1 MNQKVSKQAWFVWC
15 IAAFFY
21 LYELVLRVS
30 PSVMTN
36 ELSYS
41 FNVSASMLGV
51 LISFYYYSYTALQLP
66 CGILLDR
73 IGVKW
78 ILAISA
84 FLCATGSILFACT
97 DNLGIAQIGRFLV
110 GCGSACAFISSLQV
124 ASTMF
129 PAKYFVLLTGTTN
142 LMGTVGGLVGGY
154 PVAKAVNAIGW
165 QQTTYVLAYIGFAI
179 AILIMFVFPTV
190 PCKKTQSNRSI
201 TKDVLN
207 LIKNKQVVIAALI
220 TSLMYLPWC
229 TFAEL
234 WAVPYFMK
242 KFNVSNEI
250 ASMASSAIFLGVALG
265 SILMA
270 IVANRIKSY
279 NKTLQYSALIC
290 GILFII
296 LLYGPVNLYTSLLIV
311 FLVGILTG
319 AQPIG
324 FTCAKNNSTAELSGT
339 TLALTNC
346 IVMLL
351 GSIFQPLVGYLLDIF
366 RNSSIDTNG
375 QCLYSVECYTNAL
388 LIVPLCLF
396 IACLLVFLMRES
408 YKDA

>member
-1 MNQKVSKQAWFVWC
+1 MMQKVSKQAWFVWG

-30 PSVMTN
+30 PSVMT
-36 ELSYS
+36 EGLSNS

-51 LISFYYYSYTALQLP
+51 LVSFYYYSYTMLQLP
-66 CGILLDR
+66 CGVLLDR

-78 ILAISA
+78 ILSISA
-84 FLCATGSILFACT
+84 FLCAFGSILFALT
-97 DNLGIAQIGRFLV
+97 DNLSVAQVGRFLV
-110 GCGSACAFISSLQV
+110 GCGSACAFISSLQI

-129 PAKYFVLLTGTTN
+129 PAKYFVLLTGATN

-154 PVAKAVNAIGW
+154 PVAKAVNAFGW
-165 QQTTYVLAYIGFAI
+165 HQTTYMLAYVGFAI
-179 AILIMFVFPTV
+179 AVLIMFVFPNT
-190 PCKKTQSNRSI
+190 PRQKIQNNRSI
-201 TKDVLN
+201 IKDVLS
-207 LIKNKQVVIAALI
+207 LIKNKQIIIASLI

-242 KFNVSNEI
+242 RFDVTNEV
-250 ASMASSAIFLGVALG
+250 ASMASSSVFLGVALG
-265 SILMA
+265 SVLMA
-270 IVANRIKSY
+270 FVANRIKSY
-279 NKTLQYSALIC
+279 NKTLKYSALAC
-290 GILFII
+290 GTLFLIM
-296 LLYGPVNLYTSLLIV
+296 LYSPINLYVSLLIV
-311 FLVGILTG
+311 FIIGILTG

-324 FTCAKNNSTAELSGT
+324 FTCAKNNSIAELSGT

-351 GSIFQPLVGYLLDIF
+351 GSIFQPLVGYLLDLF
-366 RNSSIDTNG
+366 RGNIVDATG
-375 QCLYSVECYTNAL
+375 QRLYSVECYTSAI
-388 LIVPLCLF
+388 LIVPLGSF
-396 IACLLVFLMRES
+396 VAYLLVYLMKET